1 MAVTSPPP
9 VYLVELLDPH
19 LVTHQKSD
27 VTRFLQNAI
36 DTVHKHLE
44 SFEEGVSVEVQID
57 LASGDLAGIVFF
69 TEEEEAIAVIR
80 PYYLSREDAEVTKQ
94 EIVKAAEAP
103 LPQLEKRL
111 NRIFER

>member
-1 MAVTSPPP
+1 MAAISQPP

-36 DTVHKHLE
+36 DTVYKHLE
-44 SFEEGVSVEVQID
+44 PFVEPISVEVQID
-57 LASGDLAGIVFF
+57 FASGELAGIVFF

-80 PYYLSREDAEVTKQ
+80 PYYLGREEVESTNPD
-94 EIVKAAEAP
+94 IAKAAEGA
-103 LPQLEKRL
+103 LPKLEKLL